1 MIGETVYVIS
11 KAYFMIAGLFYLYSL
26 YVNDL
31 TFFAHVTGIM
41 ALIFLL
47 SNIKW
52 YFFRK

>member
-11 KAYFMIAGLFYLYSL
+11 KIYFMLAGLFYLYSL
-26 YVNDL
+26 YTGDL
-31 TFFAHVTGIM
+31 NTFAHVTGII
-41 ALIFLL
+41 ALIFMI